1 VKGRRIGRIGCNRGF
16 PPISAGQMVGDSTKR
31 RKAMKSILYAGA
43 IGLGSI
49 MVPAAAGG
57 AGILYDCDTAA
68 DHFSELALPAGSIPF
83 SVSGKVQLNAIAP
96 SKKFAAVAR
105 IQIASAAAPGQS
117 PAAFA
122 GFSLSA
128 LPADAQ
134 KTPSGAAAVQ
144 MLSYNV
150 KGKDDDILPLSM
162 TDRLGTAQPFTLA
175 YDGSAVS
182 VTLGNETRSFPVK
195 IAEPAV
201 RIVCSTGEFLITD
214 LTIAPAH

>member
-1 VKGRRIGRIGCNRGF
+1 L
-16 PPISAGQMVGDSTKR
+16 PILAGQKIGDAMKR
-31 RKAMKSILYAGA
+31 RKTMKSIFCAGA

-49 MVPAAAGG
+49 MAPAAAGA

-68 DHFSELALPAGSIPF
+68 NHFSELALPAGSIPF
-83 SVSGKVQLNAIAP
+83 SVSGKVQLNAMAP
-96 SKKFAAVAR
+96 SKKFAAIAR
-105 IQIASAAAPGQS
+105 IQIASAAEPGKS
-117 PAAFA
+117 PADFA

-150 KGKDDDILPLSM
+150 KGKDDDVLPSSM
-162 TDRLGTAQPFTLA
+162 TDRPGTAQPFTLA

-182 VTLGNETRSFPVK
+182 VTVGHETRSFPLK
-195 IAEPAV
+195 IANPAV
-201 RIVCSTGEFLITD
+201 RIVCSTGEFLITE
-214 LTIAPAH
+214 LAISPAH

>member
-1 VKGRRIGRIGCNRGF
+1 
-16 PPISAGQMVGDSTKR
+16 
-31 RKAMKSILYAGA
+31 MKSIFYATA

-49 MVPAAAGG
+49 MVPAAAGA

-68 DHFSELALPAGSIPF
+68 DHFSELVLPAGNIPF
-83 SVSGKVQLNAIAP
+83 SVSGKVQLNAMAP
-96 SKKFAAVAR
+96 SKKFGAIAR

-128 LPADAQ
+128 LPADPH

-150 KGKDDDILPLSM
+150 KGKDDDVLPSSM
-162 TDRLGTAQPFTLA
+162 TDKPGTAQPFTLA
-175 YDGSAVS
+175 YDGRAVA
-182 VTLGNETRSFPVK
+182 VTVGNETRSFPLK
-195 IAEPAV
+195 IADPAV
-201 RIVCSTGEFLITD
+201 RVVCSTGEFLVTD
-214 LTIAPAH
+214 LTISPAH